1 MRARC
6 RRHEVPRGASGL
18 RWRPALPAGG
28 EKERDRAPRLS
39 AATVL
44 DPLAAATASPATD
57 CLIGIELT
65 SSLHHEATIAT
76 AAAAAASAS
85 RQLLQ
90 RKLTYRGD
98 RRAVVRAWTLPLLLL
113 LTSWPMLPLLLRR
126 SSVNEAVATEEKVL
140 DNGNSG
146 GVGGGEA
153 ATGI

>member
-1 MRARC
+1 MRARR

-57 CLIGIELT
+57 CLVSIELT
-65 SSLHHEATIAT
+65 SSLHCEATT
-76 AAAAAASAS
+76 AAAAAAAS

-98 RRAVVRAWTLPLLLL
+98 RRAVVRARTLPVLLL

-146 GVGGGEA
+146 GIGGGEA